1 MEKPIEKTD
10 AIMLK
15 DAITIFEKIGQIID
29 EGEKRGF
36 KKQEIL
42 QLIITGVIKL

>member
-1 MEKPIEKTD
+1 MKNKEKRQNQ
-10 AIMLK
+10 M
-15 DAITIFEKIGQIID
+15 FEKIGKVVI

-42 QLIITGVIKL
+42 QLIIARIIKV